1 MIFHKLFVR
10 VKNQAGFTLIELLVA
25 LAITG
30 IIGVGAAMA
39 NAQVLTQ
46 TARNNDYT
54 TAGRQT
60 LNAVHWI
67 SRDTQMAQDIQPYG
81 TSGFPLTLNWVDW
94 YNTSYQVVYSLED
107 GKLKRSYSVDGGSAT
122 ESLIAEYISLD
133 DQMTCCSTDNGVLM
147 LTITA
152 CVGQESNT
160 TNVTRVRKITSRP
173 NL

>member
-1 MIFHKLFVR
+1 MIFRKLLVR
-10 VKNQAGFTLIELLVA
+10 VKKQAGFTLVELIVA

-54 TAGRQT
+54 TGGRQT
-60 LNAVHWI
+60 LNAIHWI
-67 SRDTQMAQDIQPYG
+67 GRDTQMAQDIQTSG
-81 TSGFPLTLNWVDW
+81 NSGFPLTLSWTEWDNKL
-94 YNTSYQVVYSLED
+94 YQIIYSLEN
-107 GKLKRSYSVDGGSAT
+107 GKLKRSYSVDGGEPVEA
-122 ESLIAEYISLD
+122 LVAEYISLND
-133 DQMTCCSTDNGVLM
+133 EMTYCSSDNGVLY
-147 LTITA
+147 LQITA
-152 CVGQESNT
+152 CVGQEPNS